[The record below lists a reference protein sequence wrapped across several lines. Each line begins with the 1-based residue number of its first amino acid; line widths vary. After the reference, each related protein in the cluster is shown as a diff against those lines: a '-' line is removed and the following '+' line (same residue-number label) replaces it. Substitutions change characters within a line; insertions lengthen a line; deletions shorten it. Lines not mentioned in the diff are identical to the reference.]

1 MGNRDGSASA
11 VASPGSG
18 ATGGAGGGMAVGSMG
33 ESEASGI
40 GLQNGRN
47 LLILGSYEHTKM
59 ENFLGVR
66 GSCFGG
72 FALDR
77 LYE

>member
-1 MGNRDGSASA
+1 
-11 VASPGSG
+11 
-18 ATGGAGGGMAVGSMG
+18 MAVGSMG

-47 LLILGSYEHTKM
+47 LLILSPYEHTKM